1 MAVNRL
7 LYAGLLVLS
16 TVFYFATANQPSN
29 WYAWLLLILI
39 MVLPPVSLLL
49 SLPAMLRCRLEAAMA
64 ETVEQGAKASLR
76 LRLNAWR
83 LLPLP
88 EVQIRLNLRTRS
100 REKDLRFLS
109 RLSREDGL
117 LTLPTDECGF
127 LAAEFLRGRVYDA
140 LGLFRLPMKLPKLEP
155 MAILPP
161 ERQPEPMPRL
171 EQFLQMQM
179 KPKPGGGAAEQHEH
193 RSYRPGDPVKD
204 IQWKL
209 SLKSDELV
217 VREALEPV
225 RRRTVLALRTPK
237 GPADRAVNIGNFG
250 YLSRWLLE
258 NGVSHEL
265 AWMEGAQLCTQEI
278 RSPEEILPVLRRACL
293 APEDSLA
300 LPNPLPLRADWICP
314 VGVERGSGQ

>member
-16 TVFYFATANQPSN
+16 TVFYLATADQPSN
-29 WYAWLLLILI
+29 WYAWVLLVLM

-64 ETVEQGAKASLR
+64 DTVEQGAKASLR

-88 EVQIRLNLRTRS
+88 EVQIRLNLRTRD

-117 LTLPTDECGF
+117 LALPTDECGF

-171 EQFLQMQM
+171 EQFLQLQM
-179 KPKPGGGAAEQHEH
+179 KPKPGGGAAEQHDH
-193 RSYRPGDPVKD
+193 RVYRPGDPVKD
-204 IQWKL
+204 IHWKL
-209 SLKSDELV
+209 SLKTEDLV

-225 RRRTVLALRTPK
+225 RRRVILAVRTPR
-237 GPADRAVNIGNFG
+237 GAVSRAETLGNLRW
-250 YLSRWLLE
+250 LSRWLLH
-258 NGVSHEL
+258 NGVDHSIVWMNGEEL
-265 AWMEGAQLCTQEI
+265 
-278 RSPEEILPVLRRACL
+278 REEPAATEEDSLKALREACL
-293 APEDSLA
+293 APERSAD
-300 LPNPLPLRADWICP
+300 LPWPLPVKADWICP
-314 VGVERGSGQ
+314 VGREGGSGA

>member
-29 WYAWLLLILI
+29 WYAWVLLVLM

-64 ETVEQGAKASLR
+64 DTVEQGAKASLR

-117 LTLPTDECGF
+117 LALPTDECGF

-179 KPKPGGGAAEQHEH
+179 KPKPGGGAAEQHDH
-193 RSYRPGDPVKD
+193 RVYRPGDPVKD
-204 IQWKL
+204 IHWKL
-209 SLKSDELV
+209 SLKTEDLV

-225 RRRTVLALRTPK
+225 RRRVILAVRTPR
-237 GPADRAVNIGNFG
+237 GAVSRAETLGNLRW
-250 YLSRWLLE
+250 LSRWLLH
-258 NGVSHEL
+258 NGVNHSIVWMNGEEL
-265 AWMEGAQLCTQEI
+265 
-278 RSPEEILPVLRRACL
+278 REEPAATEEDSLKALREACL
-293 APEDSLA
+293 APERSAD
-300 LPNPLPLRADWICP
+300 LPWPLPVKADWICP
-314 VGVERGSGQ
+314 VGREGGSGA

>member
-140 LGLFRLPMKLPKLEP
+140 LGLFRLPMRLPRLEP

-161 ERQPEPMPRL
+161 ARQPEPMPRL

-179 KPKPGGGAAEQHEH
+179 KPKPGGGAAEQHDH
-193 RSYRPGDPVKD
+193 RVYRPGDPVKD
-204 IQWKL
+204 IHWKL
-209 SLKSDELV
+209 SLKTDELI

-225 RRRTVLALRTPK
+225 RRQVILAVLTPR
-237 GPADRAVNIGNFG
+237 GAASRAETLGNFRW
-250 YLSRWLLE
+250 LSRWLLGH
-258 NGVSHEL
+258 GVAHRAVWMQGEEL
-265 AWMEGAQLCTQEI
+265 REWEI
-278 RSPEEILPVLRRACL
+278 SSEEDSLKALREACL
-293 APEDSLA
+293 APERSA
-300 LPNPLPLRADWICP
+300 ELPWPLPVKADWICP
-314 VGVERGSGQ
+314 VGREGGNGA